1 MHYNITMR
9 YWQIASGYFEPRSPS
24 FGKMYDVGE
33 NISPIINDIKKSIH
47 KTICINDS
55 EQLKDFEAARREIL
69 KAFEN
74 KLPNKSSYEL

>member
-1 MHYNITMR
+1 MR

-33 NISPIINDIKKSIH
+33 NIGSIINDINKGIH
-47 KTICINDS
+47 KTSCINDS
-55 EQLKDFEAARREIL
+55 EQLKDFEGTKRKIL

-74 KLPNKSSYEL
+74 KLPDKSSFEL